1 MSSIEHLDECSILTR
16 IEKEIKITIYEAGP
30 NFRNSKRVNDCK
42 EGNDIVNLVNKI
54 VDEIKGS
61 NVRIVVDRLQQGY
74 SHKSFGTLS
83 PPILL
88 VNDEVVSQGIVP
100 DKDYLKGRILHEI

>member
-1 MSSIEHLDECSILTR
+1 MNR
-16 IEKEIKITIYEAGP
+16 IEKEIKIKIYEADT
-30 NFRNSKRVNDCK
+30 NFRNLKRVNDCK

-74 SHKSFGTLS
+74 SYKSFGTLS

>member
-1 MSSIEHLDECSILTR
+1 MPRNH
-16 IEKEIKITIYEAGP
+16 KEVKITILEADS
-30 NFRNSKRVNDCK
+30 NFRNSKRANDCK
-42 EGNDIVNLVNKI
+42 ECDDIMNLVNKI

-61 NVRIVVDRLQQGY
+61 NVRIVVNRLQQGY

-88 VNDEVVSQGIVP
+88 INDEVVSQGIVP
-100 DKDYLKGRILHEI
+100 DKDYLTRRILHEI